1 MPNTTPAFRA
11 GGNIL
16 CNRFVSIDRST
27 PTGTDFVVTQSVA
40 ASRPIG
46 VSQDG
51 SKRSPGVQSVTI
63 ADSLIA
69 AEAGDPISIYG
80 LGDVCN
86 ITVGEAAAINAGT
99 LLAPDAQGCA
109 IAAASTKWWCAIALE
124 DAPASPSTST
134 AGTVGGVSF
143 VRALVVQPALLA

>member
-1 MPNTTPAFRA
+1 MPNTSPAFRA

-16 CNRFVSIDRST
+16 CNRFVAIDRST
-27 PTGTDFVVTQSVA
+27 GTGTDFVVTQAVA

-51 SKRSPGVQSVTI
+51 SKRSPGVQSTTI

-69 AEAGDPISIYG
+69 AEAGDPIQVYG

-86 ITVGEAAAINAGT
+86 LTVGEAAAINAGT
-99 LLAPDAQGCA
+99 LLSPDANGCA
-109 IAAASTKWWCAIALE
+109 IAAASTKWYAAIALE
-124 DAPASPSTST
+124 DAPASPATST

-143 VRALVVQPALLA
+143 VRALVVSPTLVA